1 MSVSPIV
8 FVNRAGRFSGAEVV
22 LLELVRAACAR
33 GENVR
38 VVCPNGPLAERLPKT
53 VHHYAIDELDL
64 GGSSGPA
71 RVRAAGTLI
80 RRWARAAA
88 VIRRAT
94 DTDSPIIVNSLLAL
108 PAVRLARLP
117 QRASWLVHDTVH
129 ESKQRAMIRIG
140 KPAIGRIFAVSPP
153 AAAPVRAL
161 GLDVE
166 VAPLGVDLPA
176 TAAARAGRPPVVGI
190 MALLTPWK
198 GHRVL
203 LRALATVPGVHCEI
217 AGTAI
222 EADAEYAAE
231 LRQLSETPELSGR
244 VRFLGHVDAV
254 ATMST
259 WDVLVNASTS
269 PEASPVSV
277 LEAMSVGLPVIAT
290 DHGGSS
296 WLLRDGAGTLVPVG
310 DVDALAQAI
319 SWTVAHPGPVT
330 EMVDVARQRIA
341 DVHDART
348 AYPAMLDMLLGRVG
362 DRA

>member
-1 MSVSPIV
+1 MSVAPIV

-22 LLELVRAACAR
+22 LLKLVQAACAR

-38 VVCPNGPLAERLPKT
+38 VVCPNGPLADRLPRS
-53 VHHYAIDELDL
+53 VEHFEIDELDL

-71 RVRAAGTLI
+71 RLRAAGTLV
-80 RRWARAAA
+80 RRWVRAAV
-88 VIRRAT
+88 VIRRAA
-94 DTDSPIIVNSLLAL
+94 DTAGPIIVNSLLAL

-129 ESKQRAMIRIG
+129 EAKQRAMIRIG
-140 KPAIGRIFAVSPP
+140 KPAIRRAFAVSPP
-153 AAAPVRAL
+153 TAAPVRAL
-161 GLDVE
+161 GLAVE
-166 VAPLGVDLPA
+166 VAPLGVDIPDTCA
-176 TAAARAGRPPVVGI
+176 TRGGRPPVVGI

-203 LRALATVPGVHCEI
+203 LRALADVPGVHCEI

-231 LRQLSETPELSGR
+231 LRRLSETPELSGR

-254 ATMST
+254 TTMAT

-296 WLLRDGAGTLVPVG
+296 WLLRDGAGMLVPVA
-310 DVDALAQAI
+310 DVAALAE
-319 SWTVAHPGPVT
+319 TVTWAVDNPESVT

-348 AYPAMLDMLLGRVG
+348 AYPAMLDALLDQAG
-362 DRA
+362 DRL